1 MAQRVGGNRRKTRK
15 IFKKNYKDKGKI
27 SLSKYFKEYKIGD
40 KVILKA
46 EPAVQKSIYFPRY
59 HGKSGIVKGKKG
71 SCYEI
76 LIKDKNKEKNIIT
89 HPVHLKPIT
98 K

>member
-1 MAQRVGGNRRKTRK
+1 MAKRIGGNRRKTRHILSK
-15 IFKKNYKDKGKI
+15 HYKAKGKI
-27 SLSKYFKEYKIGD
+27 SLTKYLKEYKIGE

-46 EPAVQKSIYFPRY
+46 EPAIQSGMYFPRF
-59 HGKSGIVKGKKG
+59 HGKPGIVKGKKG

-76 LIKDKNKEKNIIT
+76 LIKDGKLEKNLIV
-89 HPVHLKPIT
+89 HPIHLKEA

>member
-1 MAQRVGGNRRKTRK
+1 MAKRVGGSRRKTRN
-15 IFKKNYKDKGKI
+15 IYKKHYKDKGKI
-27 SLSKYFKEYKIGD
+27 PLSKYFKEYKIGD

-46 EPAVQKSIYFPRY
+46 EPAIQKSIYFHRY

-71 SCYEI
+71 SCYEVT
-76 LIKDKNKEKNIIT
+76 IKDKNKEKNIIV
-89 HPVHLKPIT
+89 HPVHLKG